1 MPTVRMIDCLLC
13 GQTKPHKSRN
23 LCLACYQKPESE
35 PLKIQTRHRVE
46 RETLFVIAPTG
57 LPDHPTE
64 FLPGSEEKMAV
75 MAQRLSDFREI
86 HHPDDAVVTP
96 ECYFKSDGSLKKRKG
111 VLLNNWPPKK
121 ISLDIPDDDPLDF

>member
-1 MPTVRMIDCLLC
+1 MANVRMIDCLLC

-35 PLKIQTRHRVE
+35 PLKIETRHRVE
-46 RETLFVIAPTG
+46 RNTNAFLEPIG

-75 MAQRLSDFREI
+75 MAQRLEDLREI
-86 HHPDDAVVTP
+86 HHPDDAMVTP
-96 ECYFKSDGSLKKRKG
+96 DCYFRNDGSMKKRKG
-111 VLLNNWPPKK
+111 VLSNNWAPKR
-121 ISLDIPDDDPLDF
+121 ITLDIQEDDLLDF

>member
-35 PLKIQTRHRVE
+35 PLKIETRHRVE
-46 RETLFVIAPTG
+46 RNTNAFMEPIG
-57 LPDHPTE
+57 LADHPTE

-75 MAQRLSDFREI
+75 MAQRLEDLREI
-86 HHPDDAVVTP
+86 HHPDDAMVTP
-96 ECYFKSDGSLKKRKG
+96 DCYHKADGSMKKRKG
-111 VLLNNWPPKK
+111 VLSHNWSAKK
-121 ISLDIPDDDPLDF
+121 ITLDIPEDETIDF

>member
-1 MPTVRMIDCLLC
+1 MGNVRMIDCLLC

-35 PLKIQTRHRVE
+35 PLKIETRHRVE

-64 FLPGSEEKMAV
+64 YLPGSEEKMAV
-75 MAQRLSDFREI
+75 MNQRYLDGREI
-86 HHPDDAVVTP
+86 HHPDDAMVTP
-96 ECYFKSDGSLKKRKG
+96 DCYFKSDGSMKKRKG
-111 VLLNNWPPKK
+111 VFSNNLAPKK
-121 ISLDIPDDDPLDF
+121 ITLDIPEDETIDF

>member
-23 LCLACYQKPESE
+23 LCLACYQKPESD
-35 PLKIQTRHRVE
+35 PLKIETRHRVE
-46 RETLFVIAPTG
+46 RNTNAFMEPIG

-75 MAQRLSDFREI
+75 MAQRLEDLREI
-86 HHPDDAVVTP
+86 HHPDDAMVTP
-96 ECYFKSDGSLKKRKG
+96 DCYHKADGSMKKRKG
-111 VLLNNWPPKK
+111 VLSHNWSAKK
-121 ISLDIPDDDPLDF
+121 ITLDIPEDETIDF

>member
-35 PLKIQTRHRVE
+35 PLKIETRHRVE
-46 RETLFVIAPTG
+46 RNTNAFMEPIG

-75 MAQRLSDFREI
+75 MAQRLEDLREI
-86 HHPDDAVVTP
+86 HHPDDAMVTP
-96 ECYFKSDGSLKKRKG
+96 DCYHKADGSMKKRKG
-111 VLLNNWPPKK
+111 VLSHNWSAKK
-121 ISLDIPDDDPLDF
+121 ITLDIPEDETIDF

>member
-23 LCLACYQKPESE
+23 LCLACYQKPESD
-35 PLKIQTRHRVE
+35 PLKIETRHRVE
-46 RETLFVIAPTG
+46 RNTNAFMEPLG

-75 MAQRLSDFREI
+75 MAQRLEDLREI
-86 HHPDDAVVTP
+86 HHPDDAMVTP
-96 ECYFKSDGSLKKRKG
+96 DCYHKADGSMKKRKG
-111 VLLNNWPPKK
+111 VLSNNWAAKK
-121 ISLDIPDDDPLDF
+121 ITLDIPEDETIDF

>member
-35 PLKIQTRHRVE
+35 PLKIETRHRVE
-46 RETLFVIAPTG
+46 RNTNAFMEPIG

-64 FLPGSEEKMAV
+64 FLPGSEEKMMV
-75 MAQRLSDFREI
+75 MAQRLEDLREI
-86 HHPDDAVVTP
+86 HHPDDAMVTP
-96 ECYFKSDGSLKKRKG
+96 DCYHKADGSMKKRKG
-111 VLLNNWPPKK
+111 VLSHNWSAKK
-121 ISLDIPDDDPLDF
+121 ITLDIPEDETIDF

>member
-35 PLKIQTRHRVE
+35 PLKIETRHRVE
-46 RETLFVIAPTG
+46 RNTNAFMEPIG

-75 MAQRLSDFREI
+75 MAQRLEDLREI
-86 HHPDDAVVTP
+86 HHPDDAMVTP
-96 ECYFKSDGSLKKRKG
+96 DCYHKADGSMKKRKG
-111 VLLNNWPPKK
+111 VLSNNWAAKK
-121 ISLDIPDDDPLDF
+121 ITLDIPEDETIDF